1 MKKLR
6 ELGFLEDQRGGGTVF
21 GLLWFMLLVGICG
34 LAVDSTDGLRN
45 KTMLQATALR
55 TSALPTAGLQR
66 AENRHLIVSNEAHR
80 FSVAEQIN
88 AIEKRAQIILE
99 PEGRNT
105 APAVALAAL
114 HAKSVDEDVVLLVM
128 PADHVIKDVAAFQV
142 AVARG
147 MPAAEDGKL
156 VTFGI
161 VPTAPETGY
170 GYIKA
175 APDGTDAVPVEAFV
189 EKPDE
194 ATAREYLA
202 EGGYFWNSGMFLLK
216 ASSFLDELKELA
228 PDIFVACEKA
238 MEGKSLDGD
247 FVRPDPEQFAAC
259 PSDSIDYA
267 VMEKSKNA
275 MMVPLDAGWSDVG
288 SWSALHDVSESD
300 EQGNSLIGDTF
311 VHDCAG
317 TFVQAESRLVATVG
331 LRDTI
336 VVETK
341 DTVLVADKSRSQDV
355 KAVVDQLKALD
366 REETK
371 LHRQVFRP
379 WGSYDSI
386 DNDENFQVKRLIV
399 KPGAVLSLQ
408 KHAHRS
414 EHWVC
419 VKGKALITKNDDEFE
434 LKVNESTYVAIGDV
448 HRIANPY
455 DEPVH
460 IIEVQC
466 GDYLGEDDIVRL
478 DDNYGREG
486 TNK

>member
-1 MKKLR
+1 MTEVLPVI
-6 ELGFLEDQRGGGTVF
+6 LSGGSGTRLWPASRSMYPKQ
-21 GLLWFMLLVGICG
+21 LLPIAGE
-34 LAVDSTDGLRN
+34 

-55 TSALPTAGLQR
+55 TSAMRTVGLQR

-80 FSVAEQIN
+80 FSVAEQMN

-105 APAVALAAL
+105 APAIALAAF
-114 HAKSVDEDVVLLVM
+114 HARSVNPGIVMLVM
-128 PADHVIKDVAAFQV
+128 PADHVIKDVSAFQV
-142 AVARG
+142 AVAKG
-147 MPAAEDGKL
+147 IEAAKDGKL

-161 VPTAPETGY
+161 VPDAPETGY

-175 APDGTDAVPVEAFV
+175 SPQGESPVAVEKFV

-194 ATAREYLA
+194 ATAARYLK

-216 ASSFLDELKELA
+216 ASAYLDELKQLA
-228 PDIFVACEKA
+228 PEIYAACEKSMA
-238 MEGKSLDGD
+238 SRTLDGD
-247 FVRPDPEQFAAC
+247 FVRPDAAAFAAC

-267 VMEKSKNA
+267 VMEKSKSA

-288 SWSALHDVSESD
+288 SWAALHNVSPRD
-300 EQGNSLIGDTF
+300 EAGNSLFGDALMHDCQDTF
-311 VHDCAG
+311 I
-317 TFVQAESRLVATVG
+317 QAESRLVATVG
-331 LRDTI
+331 LRNTI
-336 VVETK
+336 IVETK
-341 DTVLVADKSRSQDV
+341 DAVLVADRERSQDV
-355 KAVVDQLKALD
+355 KALVDKLKEQG
-366 REETK
+366 REEIR

-386 DNDENFQVKRLIV
+386 DSAANFQVKRLVV

-414 EHWVC
+414 EHWVV
-419 VKGKALITKNDDEFE
+419 VKGKALITRNDEEFE
-434 LKVNESTYVAIGDV
+434 LGVNESTYVAIGDV

-466 GDYLGEDDIVRL
+466 GDYLGEDDIVRF

-486 TNK
+486 TNT

>member
-1 MKKLR
+1 MYPK
-6 ELGFLEDQRGGGTVF
+6 Q
-21 GLLWFMLLVGICG
+21 LLPIAGE
-34 LAVDSTDGLRN
+34 

-55 TSALPTAGLQR
+55 TSALRTVGLQR

-80 FSVAEQIN
+80 FSVAEQMN

-114 HAKSVDEDVVLLVM
+114 HARSVHEDVVLLVM
-128 PADHVIKDVAAFQV
+128 PADHVIKDIAAFQS
-142 AVARG
+142 AVAQG
-147 MPAAEDGKL
+147 MSAAEDGKL

-170 GYIKA
+170 GYIRA
-175 APDGTDAVPVEAFV
+175 TPEGASAVPVEAFV

-194 ATAREYLA
+194 KTARKYLKD
-202 EGGYFWNSGMFLLK
+202 GSYFWNSGMFLFR
-216 ASSFLDELKELA
+216 ASAYLDELESLA
-228 PDIFVACEKA
+228 PDMFSACENA
-238 MEGKSLDGD
+238 MSAKTLDGD

-275 MMVPLDAGWSDVG
+275 MMVPLNAGWSDVG
-288 SWSALHDVSESD
+288 SWAALHDVSASD
-300 EQGNSLIGDTF
+300 EHGNFMTGDAF
-311 VHDCAG
+311 SHDCQD

-331 LRDTI
+331 LKNTI
-336 VVETK
+336 VIETK
-341 DTVLVADKSRSQDV
+341 DSILVADKSRSQDV
-355 KAVVDQLKALD
+355 KEVVDQLKNLD

-371 LHRQVFRP
+371 LHREVFRP

-386 DNDENFQVKRLIV
+386 DNAANFQVKRLVV

-414 EHWVC
+414 EHWVV
-419 VKGKALITKNDDEFE
+419 VKGKALITRNDEEFE
-434 LKVNESTYVAIGDV
+434 LSVNESTYVAIGDI

-455 DEPVH
+455 GEPVH

-466 GDYLGEDDIVRL
+466 GDYLGEDDIVRF

-486 TNK
+486 TNT

>member
-1 MKKLR
+1 MSKILPVI
-6 ELGFLEDQRGGGTVF
+6 LSGGSGTRLWPASRSMYPKQ
-21 GLLWFMLLVGICG
+21 LLPIAGE
-34 LAVDSTDGLRN
+34 

-55 TSALPTAGLQR
+55 TSALPTVGLKR

-80 FSVAEQIN
+80 FSVAEQMN
-88 AIEKRAQIILE
+88 GIERRAQIILE

-114 HAKSVDEDVVLLVM
+114 HAMDVHSDVVLLIM
-128 PADHVIKDVAAFQV
+128 PADHVIRDVAAFQA
-142 AVARG
+142 AVVRG
-147 MPAAEDGKL
+147 LEAAEQGKL

-161 VPTAPETGY
+161 VPKSPETGY

-175 APDGTDAVPVEAFV
+175 VPDGNAPVDVEKFV

-194 ATAREYLA
+194 ATAARYVDD
-202 EGGYFWNSGMFLLK
+202 GGYFWNSGMFLFQ
-216 ASSFLDELKELA
+216 ASAYLRELERLA
-228 PDIFVACEKA
+228 PGMYEACRESMDA
-238 MEGKSLDGD
+238 KSLDGD
-247 FVRPDPEQFAAC
+247 FVRPDAEAFKAC

-267 VMEKSKNA
+267 VMEKSGNA

-288 SWSALHDVSESD
+288 SWSALHDVSPRD
-300 EQGNSLIGDTF
+300 ERGNTLIGDT
-311 VHDCAG
+311 VAYDCDN
-317 TFVQAESRLVATVG
+317 TFVQAEDRLVAVAG

-341 DTVLVADKSRSQDV
+341 DSVMVADRNKSQDV
-355 KAVVDQLKALD
+355 KELVEQLKAQG
-366 REETK
+366 REEIK

-386 DNDENFQVKRLIV
+386 DMAENFQVKRLIV

-419 VKGKALITKNDDEFE
+419 VKGRALITRNDEEFT
-434 LKVNESTYVAIGDV
+434 LNVNESTYVAIGDI

-486 TNK
+486 TNT

>member
-1 MKKLR
+1 MSKILPVI
-6 ELGFLEDQRGGGTVF
+6 LSGGSGTRLWPASRSMYPKQ
-21 GLLWFMLLVGICG
+21 LLPIAG
-34 LAVDSTDGLRN
+34 D

-55 TSALPTAGLQR
+55 TSALRTVGLQR

-80 FSVAEQIN
+80 FSVAEQMN

-114 HAKSVDEDVVLLVM
+114 HARSAHEDVVLLVM
-128 PADHVIKDVAAFQV
+128 PADHVMKDVAAFQA
-142 AVARG
+142 AVLQG

-175 APDGTDAVPVEAFV
+175 KPDGASAVPVEAFV

-194 ATAREYLA
+194 ATATAYL
-202 EGGYFWNSGMFLLK
+202 EDGSYFWNSGMFLLK
-216 ASSFLDELKELA
+216 ASSYLDELKALA
-228 PDIFVACEKA
+228 PDMFAACEKA
-238 MEGKSLDGD
+238 MAGKTLDGD
-247 FVRPDPEQFAAC
+247 FVRPDPEEFAAC

-267 VMEKSKNA
+267 VMEKSQNA
-275 MMVPLDAGWSDVG
+275 MMVPLNAGWSDVG
-288 SWSALHDVSESD
+288 SWAALHDVSVSD
-300 EQGNSLIGDTF
+300 ENGNSMTGDTF
-311 VHDCAG
+311 THDCMS

-331 LRDTI
+331 LKNTI
-336 VVETK
+336 VIETK
-341 DTVLVADKSRSQDV
+341 DSVLVADRSRSQDV

-386 DNDENFQVKRLIV
+386 DNAENFQVKRLIV

-414 EHWVC
+414 EHWVV
-419 VKGKALITKNDDEFE
+419 VKGKALITKNDKEFQ
-434 LKVNESTYVAIGDV
+434 LSVNESTYVAIGDV

-455 DEPVH
+455 GEPVH

-466 GDYLGEDDIVRL
+466 GDYLGEDDIVRF

-486 TNK
+486 TNT

>member
-1 MKKLR
+1 MSKILPVI
-6 ELGFLEDQRGGGTVF
+6 LSGGSGTRLWPASRSMYPKQ
-21 GLLWFMLLVGICG
+21 LLPIAGE
-34 LAVDSTDGLRN
+34 

-55 TSALPTAGLQR
+55 TSALRTVGLQR
-66 AENRHLIVSNEAHR
+66 AENRHLIVSNESHR
-80 FSVAEQIN
+80 FAVAEQMN

-105 APAVALAAL
+105 APAVALAAF
-114 HAKSVDEDVVLLVM
+114 HAMAVHPDVVLLVM
-128 PADHVIKDVAAFQV
+128 PADHVIKDVAAFQA
-142 AVARG
+142 AVAHG
-147 MPAAEDGKL
+147 MAAAESGKL

-175 APDGTDAVPVEAFV
+175 IPDGKGAVPVEAFV

-194 ATAREYLA
+194 AAATRYL
-202 EGGYFWNSGMFLLK
+202 EDGGHFWNSGMFLFR
-216 ASSFLDELKELA
+216 ASAFLDELKQFA
-228 PDIFVACEKA
+228 PGIFGACEKSMA
-238 MEGKSLDGD
+238 SKTLDGD
-247 FVRPDPEQFAAC
+247 FVRPDPNQFAAC

-288 SWSALHDVSESD
+288 SWAALHDVSERD
-300 EQGNSLIGDTF
+300 ARGNSLVGDALA
-311 VHDCAG
+311 HDCET
-317 TFVQAESRLVATVG
+317 TFVQAESRLVAVVG
-331 LRDTI
+331 LKDTI

-341 DTVLVADKSRSQDV
+341 DSVLVASRSRSQDV
-355 KAVVDQLKALD
+355 KALVDQLKSQD
-366 REETK
+366 RAETK

-386 DNDENFQVKRLIV
+386 DNSENFQVKRLVV

-414 EHWVC
+414 EHWVV
-419 VKGKALITKNDDEFE
+419 VKGKALITRNDEEFE

-466 GDYLGEDDIVRL
+466 GDYLGEDDIVRF

-486 TNK
+486 TNT